1 MSEYSTQEVPNRS
14 TSSHSSHNG
23 RDIDD
28 NKFLKVTPNL
38 FTAERLHLFDS
49 LDLYASLIK
58 SSKSIEHGERLHNL
72 SWRIINKALLKDK
85 NLNKSKKKDGV
96 KNMYY
101 VLNPS
106 VKKQQQQQQQQQP
119 KQSTSVNA
127 APPLRSSRSRQQ
139 SGDTSPGVKSL
150 EKGKKSSVAPIAEKI
165 GSHTPKTKLNK
176 STTSLYRASQNHK
189 SKKEDPQTIVKG
201 FDPNTII
208 TANKNSS
215 THLLRTTESNV
226 EDLKQKEKN
235 TFYIGASP
243 SPEPNATTTTT
254 STNNSHK
261 VLPSRQESLFG
272 KPKAV
277 ENHAASNNHSN
288 VFFSSEDE
296 DDSDWDADSLLYD
309 EDEDEED
316 DKYGDDDDEEEDQYY
331 RSQWDKLLSKNQ
343 SHQASAAN
351 TSGNNTPTS
360 TASHDQIK
368 RSLLSGLFLNEQM
381 NGNNK
386 SKPTSPMLESPNGST
401 PSSVCTS
408 VTVPASI
415 PASNAISRTQ
425 SRNINSNQRATLG
438 TSTVTAV
445 GSVTPPQ
452 RNAFSGTLHKHT
464 SISSRGSFSS
474 IVSEST
480 RERFNRESNA
490 PPAAQ
495 TILPTA
501 LSTHMFLPNNIHQ
514 QRMAAAAAAGSGSEA
529 SSHSPIQ
536 ELRKKPSRRE
546 SMDIPSKN
554 RKNTFLKTRMEISE
568 EEKQVRAYPRR
579 NL

>member
-1 MSEYSTQEVPNRS
+1 MSEYNTKEVPSRPTNS
-14 TSSHSSHNG
+14 NSNPNG

-85 NLNKSKKKDGV
+85 NLNKSKKKDAV

-101 VLNPS
+101 VLNPL
-106 VKKQQQQQQQQQP
+106 VKNQLP
-119 KQSTSVNA
+119 KQPISVNA
-127 APPLRSSRSRQQ
+127 APPLRSGGSRQQ
-139 SGDTSPGVKSL
+139 SGEAATRMKPL
-150 EKGKKSSVAPIAEKI
+150 EKANKPIVAPIAEKSS
-165 GSHTPKTKLNK
+165 SHTPKAKQHK
-176 STTSLYRASQNHK
+176 STSALYHANRTSQNHK
-189 SKKEDPQTIVKG
+189 NKKEDPQTIVKG

-215 THLLRTTESNV
+215 THFLRTTKSNV

-243 SPEPNATTTTT
+243 SPEPNAIATAT

-261 VLPSRQESLFG
+261 ILPSRQESLFG

-277 ENHAASNNHSN
+277 ESHPAVSSNNHSN

-296 DDSDWDADSLLYD
+296 DDSDSDADSLYD
-309 EDEDEED
+309 EDEDDDE

-331 RSQWDKLLSKNQ
+331 RNQWDKLLSKNQ
-343 SHQASAAN
+343 SHQVSTAN
-351 TSGNNTPTS
+351 SSGNNTPTS

-381 NGNNK
+381 NCNNK
-386 SKPTSPMLESPNGST
+386 SKTTSPVVQSPNEST
-401 PSSVCTS
+401 ASSVSTS
-408 VTVPASI
+408 LTVPASI
-415 PASNAISRTQ
+415 PASNTVSHTH

-452 RNAFSGTLHKHT
+452 RNMGAFSGVLTNQT

-514 QRMAAAAAAGSGSEA
+514 QRMAAAAAADIGTEA
-529 SSHSPIQ
+529 AIHSPIN

-546 SMDIPSKN
+546 SMDIPIRN

-568 EEKQVRAYPRR
+568 EEKMVRAYPRR